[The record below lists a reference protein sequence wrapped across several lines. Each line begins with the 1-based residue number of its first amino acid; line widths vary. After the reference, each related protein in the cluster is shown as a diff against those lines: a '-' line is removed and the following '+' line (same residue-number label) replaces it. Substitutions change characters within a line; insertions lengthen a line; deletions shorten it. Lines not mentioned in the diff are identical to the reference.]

1 MANKSSNSNLTNA
14 KNAKNDEFYTQYH
27 DIEKEIAAYLEYNPD
42 VFKGKTLLLPC
53 DDPEWSNFTKFFA
66 QNFERFGLK
75 KLISTSYAVES
86 KKFKTGYQPTLF
98 EVNDPQFDYNK
109 TTKNGKIFTL
119 DHDRSGDGKIDV
131 TDLEWHYLKG
141 DGDFK
146 SAEIKKLRDEA
157 DIIITNPPFSM
168 FREFLAWI
176 IEADKQFVIIGS
188 MNAITY
194 KEVFPLIK
202 ENKAWLG
209 ATGNGSDMVF
219 AVPKDA
225 VVDEKDRQK
234 AARLGYVGDYTRLGN
249 SCWFTNL
256 DHGRRH
262 KLLPLM
268 TMSDNLKYSKHKEI
282 KGKESYDRY
291 DNYDAIEVPFT
302 DAVPGDY
309 NGVMGV
315 PISFL
320 DKYCP
325 EQFEILG
332 ITKTWFGMASKIYPE
347 QIQVSNSGEKTVV
360 SKLNDGAT
368 ILVNSAEVNG
378 TYYIVDNNCYIQV
391 YARVLVRHKHINS
404 AD

>member
-1 MANKSSNSNLTNA
+1 MANRILTGA
-14 KNAKNDEFYTQYH
+14 KKTKNDEFYTIYH
-27 DIEKEIAAYLEYNPD
+27 DIEKEITAYVEHDPD
-42 VFKGKTLLLPC
+42 VFKDKTVLLPC

-86 KKFKTGYQPTLF
+86 KLYKGGYQVTMF
-98 EVNDPQFDYNK
+98 EESAPQYDKSK
-109 TTKNGKIFTL
+109 TKTNGKIFTL
-119 DHDRSGDGKIDV
+119 THDKTGDGKIDV
-131 TDLEWHYLKG
+131 NDLEWHYLEG

-146 SAEIKKLRDEA
+146 SKEVKKLQDEA
-157 DIIITNPPFSM
+157 DIIITNPPFSL

-176 IEADKQFVIIGS
+176 IESDKQFVIIGN

-202 ENKAWLG
+202 ESKLWLG
-209 ATGNGSDMVF
+209 VTGNGSDMVF
-219 AVPKDA
+219 AVPKGA
-225 VVDEKDRQK
+225 EVDEKDRQK

-262 KLLPLM
+262 KPLPLM
-268 TMSDNLKYSKHKEI
+268 TMSDNLKFSKHKQI
-282 KGKESYDRY
+282 KGKAAYDHY

-302 DAVPGDY
+302 DAIPSDY
-309 NGVMGV
+309 DGAMGV

-325 EQFEILG
+325 EQFVIVG
-332 ITKTWFGMASKIYPE
+332 ITKTWFGAAKKTYPP
-347 QIQVSNSGEKTVV
+347 QIQVSSNGKRSEVT
-360 SKLNDGAT
+360 KLNDGAT
-368 ILVNSAEVNG
+368 LKLDFPPSNQ
-378 TYYIVDNNCYIQV
+378 T
-391 YARVLVRHKHINS
+391 
-404 AD
+404 